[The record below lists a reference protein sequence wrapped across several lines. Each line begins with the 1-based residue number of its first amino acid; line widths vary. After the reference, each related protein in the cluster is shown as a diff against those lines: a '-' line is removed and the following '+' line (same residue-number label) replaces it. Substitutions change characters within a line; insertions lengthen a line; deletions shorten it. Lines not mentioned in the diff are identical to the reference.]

1 LILFDAGWLNGYWA
15 KREQIRRP
23 CRLSSMRRLILE
35 EPYSRAAIWSRRLA
49 VFALAVA
56 GMATALSRAGA
67 VEPAGALAVLGAS
80 FVLACLA
87 GLLSATAAIVIWR
100 TGRRGA
106 GIAFVG
112 LALALAL
119 LAYPAWLSWRAIS
132 LPDINDV
139 STDLDPQTPV
149 NFLRSIKALEARG
162 GRTPLELS
170 EATREA
176 QQRAYPKVQ
185 PILVDMEANEAYQLA
200 LEAAKARGWRIV
212 DAIAPSVREG
222 IGHIDATDKSLFL
235 GFVDDI
241 AIRVKPEANQT
252 RIDIRSTSRI
262 WRHDFGANAQR
273 VRKFAETIQ
282 DLAQEK

>member
-1 LILFDAGWLNGYWA
+1 
-15 KREQIRRP
+15 
-23 CRLSSMRRLILE
+23 MRRLIFE

-56 GMATALSRAGA
+56 GMAAALSRVGA
-67 VEPAGALAVLGAS
+67 VEPTGALAVLGAS
-80 FVLACLA
+80 LVLACLA

-112 LALALAL
+112 LFLAAAL
-119 LAYPAWLSWRAIS
+119 LAYPAFLSWRAIS
-132 LPDINDV
+132 LPAINDV
-139 STDLDPQTPV
+139 STDLQTPPS
-149 NFLRSIKALEARG
+149 FLRSVKALEARG
-162 GRTPLELS
+162 GRTPPEPPPQ
-170 EATREA
+170 AREA

-185 PILVDMEANEAYQLA
+185 PILVDMEVNEAYQLA

-222 IGHIDATDKSLFL
+222 VGHIDASDRSLFL

-241 AIRVKPEANQT
+241 AIRIKPEANQT
-252 RIDIRSTSRI
+252 RIDIRSASRI

-273 VRKFAETIQ
+273 VEKFADAVQEM
-282 DLAQEK
+282 AQEK

>member
-1 LILFDAGWLNGYWA
+1 
-15 KREQIRRP
+15 
-23 CRLSSMRRLILE
+23 MRRLILE

-56 GMATALSRAGA
+56 GMGAVLSRAGA

-80 FVLACLA
+80 LVLACLA
-87 GLLSATAAIVIWR
+87 ALLSATAAIVIWR

-106 GIAFVG
+106 GVAFVG

-132 LPDINDV
+132 LPAINDV
-139 STDLDPQTPV
+139 STDLESPPS
-149 NFLRSIKALEARG
+149 FLRSVKALEARG
-162 GRTPLELS
+162 GRTPP
-170 EATREA
+170 EATPETREA

-185 PILVDMEANEAYQLA
+185 PILVDMEVNEAYQLA

-222 IGHIDATDKSLFL
+222 VGHIDASDKSLFL

-241 AIRVKPEANQT
+241 AIRIKPVANQT

-273 VRKFAETIQ
+273 VQKFAGAVQE
-282 DLAQEK
+282 LAQEK

>member
-1 LILFDAGWLNGYWA
+1 
-15 KREQIRRP
+15 
-23 CRLSSMRRLILE
+23 MRRLILE

-56 GMATALSRAGA
+56 GMAAALSRAGA

-80 FVLACLA
+80 LVLACLA

-112 LALALAL
+112 LLLALAL

-132 LPDINDV
+132 LPAINDV
-139 STDLDPQTPV
+139 STDPDPDAPV
-149 NFLRSIKALEARG
+149 SFLRSIKALEARG
-162 GRTPLELS
+162 GRTPPEPTP
-170 EATREA
+170 EARAA

-200 LEAAKARGWRIV
+200 LEAAKARGWRII
-212 DAIAPSVREG
+212 DAVAPSVREEG
-222 IGHIDATDKSLFL
+222 VGHIDASDKSLFL

-241 AIRVKPEANQT
+241 AIRIKPVANQT
-252 RIDIRSTSRI
+252 RIDVRSASRI

-273 VRKFAETIQ
+273 VQKFADEVQ
-282 DLAQEK
+282 ELAREK

>member
-1 LILFDAGWLNGYWA
+1 
-15 KREQIRRP
+15 
-23 CRLSSMRRLILE
+23 MRRLILE

-56 GMATALSRAGA
+56 ATAVALSRAGA

-80 FVLACLA
+80 LVLACLA

-106 GIAFVG
+106 GIASVG
-112 LALALAL
+112 LILALAL
-119 LAYPAWLSWRAIS
+119 LAYPAWLSWRAIT
-132 LPDINDV
+132 LPAINDV

-162 GRTPLELS
+162 GRTPPEPDA
-170 EATREA
+170 EAREA
-176 QQRAYPKVQ
+176 QERAYPKVQ

-200 LEAAKARGWRIV
+200 LEAAKTRGWRIV

-222 IGHIDATDKSLFL
+222 VGHIDASDKSLFL

-241 AIRVKPEANQT
+241 AIRIKPEANQT
-252 RIDIRSTSRI
+252 RIDIRSASRI
-262 WRHDFGANAQR
+262 WRHDFGANAR
-273 VRKFAETIQ
+273 RIRKFSDAVQE
-282 DLAQEK
+282 LAQEK

>member
-1 LILFDAGWLNGYWA
+1 M
-15 KREQIRRP
+15 EP
-23 CRLSSMRRLILE
+23 MRRLILE

-56 GMATALSRAGA
+56 GMACALSRAGA

-80 FVLACLA
+80 LVLACLA

-112 LALALAL
+112 LLLALAP
-119 LAYPAWLSWRAIS
+119 LAYPAFLSWRAIA
-132 LPDINDV
+132 LPAINDV
-139 STDLDPQTPV
+139 STELDPATPV
-149 NFLRSIKALEARG
+149 SFLRSIKALEARG
-162 GRTPLELS
+162 GRTPPEPS
-170 EATREA
+170 AAAREA

-185 PILVDMEANEAYQLA
+185 PILVDMETNAAYQFA
-200 LEAAKARGWRIV
+200 LEAAKARGWRII

-222 IGHIDATDKSLFL
+222 VGHIDASDKSLFL

-241 AIRVKPEANQT
+241 AIRVKPLANQT
-252 RIDIRSTSRI
+252 RIDIRSTSRV
-262 WRHDFGANAQR
+262 WRHDFGSNAARIQ
-273 VRKFAETIQ
+273 KFAAEVQ
-282 DLAQEK
+282 GLAQEK